1 MMNNKT
7 AVQSALI
14 RQLFSTSNVS
24 LVTGTLLAAI
34 LAYMQHGVIEST
46 VVLGWLSIVVLIAIF
61 RAALVKAF
69 QCSTV
74 DNDTAIHVWLVRYRL
89 GVLAIS
95 AVWGTAGFLLFP
107 PNDPQH
113 QMFLIY
119 MLAGLSAGGVVSF
132 SADLVSAILFSILS
146 LLPLTI
152 RLFIT
157 GDSLSMAM
165 GMAGMLYLGFMIVT
179 LRLFNRS
186 LTENIVLR
194 LEAVAREEIMR
205 TSEERYRMLLNHLP
219 VGIFHFDTNLVITYC
234 NKRFA
239 DILHNSVDSIVGSDI
254 KTLNDQS
261 ILPAS
266 RIALRGELG
275 LYEGQ
280 YSTTSSD
287 TITWIDM
294 TCEPSHDGTG
304 QIMGGIAI
312 VQDITERKSREQLD
326 KKHLDQLAHVTR
338 LGLMGEMATGLAHEV
353 NQPLTAIVNY
363 AQVSIN
369 LLKNENPDLIKLA
382 EIAVKTQDQAL
393 RAGQIIHGVKRFCKA
408 TSQQRLATDINELI
422 NDSVNLCVESLKQN
436 SIKLTLEL
444 ASNLPLIHI
453 DHIQIEQVILN
464 LIRNGI
470 DAIVSASEKRLGQ
483 IFIQSY
489 LTPNNEIQVRIKDNG
504 SGIDEDQ
511 QAQIL
516 MPFHTTKP
524 DGMGMGLS
532 ISRSLIEAH
541 NGTLHFNSQFGKG
554 STFYFTLPI

>member
-7 AVQSALI
+7 TVQSAQI
-14 RQLFSTSNVS
+14 RQLYSASNVS
-24 LVTGTLLAAI
+24 LITSTLLAAI
-34 LAYMQHGVIEST
+34 LAYIQHEVIVSS
-46 VVLGWLSIVVLIAIF
+46 VVLGWLSFVALIAF
-61 RAALVKAF
+61 SRAALVKAF
-69 QCSTV
+69 QCSLV
-74 DNDTAIHVWLVRYRL
+74 DDDTAIHVWLVRFRL
-89 GVLAIS
+89 GVLAVGV
-95 AVWGTAGFLLFP
+95 VWGAAGFLLFP
-107 PNDPQH
+107 TNDPPH

-132 SADLVSAILFSILS
+132 SADLVSAIVFSILS

-157 GDSLSMAM
+157 GDSLSVAM
-165 GMAGMLYLGFMIVT
+165 GIAGMLYLGFMIIT
-179 LRLFNRS
+179 LRHINQS

-194 LEAVAREEIMR
+194 LEAVAREGIVR
-205 TSEERYRMLLNHLP
+205 ASEERYSMLLNHLP

-239 DILHNSVDSIVGSDI
+239 DILHNSVDGIVGSNI
-254 KTLNDQS
+254 KTLKDQS
-261 ILPAS
+261 ILSAS
-266 RIALRGELG
+266 RNALSGELG

-280 YSTTSSD
+280 YSTISSD
-287 TITWIDM
+287 SITWIDM
-294 TCEPSHDGTG
+294 TCAPFHDGTG
-304 QIMGGIAI
+304 EIMGGIAI
-312 VQDITERKSREQLD
+312 VRDITESKCREQLD
-326 KKHLDQLAHVTR
+326 KKHLDQLSHVTR

-363 AQVSIN
+363 TQVSLN
-369 LLKNENPDLIKLA
+369 LLKKENPDLIKLA

-408 TSQQRLATDINELI
+408 TSQQRLATDINVLI
-422 NDSVNLCVESLKQN
+422 IDCVSLCADPLKQN
-436 SIKLTLEL
+436 SIKLTLNL
-444 ASNLPLIHI
+444 TDNLPLILI

-470 DAIVSASEKRLGQ
+470 EAILSTSEKRLRQ
-483 IFIQSY
+483 IIIHSN

-504 SGIDEDQ
+504 SGIEEDQ

-516 MPFHTTKP
+516 MPFHTTKS

-541 NGTLHFNSQFGKG
+541 NGTMHFNSQFGKG